1 MSHKNGLGSATIS
14 AQRRLQH
21 SDLICDE
28 VVTVVEQIE
37 QPSSTV
43 NGMQLEENGV
53 IYSVISE
60 ETEDVDQPD
69 DFNSAI
75 GIEVDTND
83 NCISDNGNPLE
94 MDGVDYEQEELH
106 ETVEDMEERHE
117 IFESV
122 EERHEIADEVEE
134 RHEIA
139 DEVEERHE
147 IADEVEE
154 RHETV
159 EEVEGR
165 HETVEEVEG
174 RHETVEEVEGR
185 HETVEEVEGR
195 HEEAFNSN
203 TIDKDVNYE
212 KEQKESESV
221 SDEQELE
228 QLESTQ
234 SSQAVSS
241 SLSSCNASASGSRKS
256 MRVSIHRELDV
267 NYEQSTGDNGNVRLY
282 HLM

>member
-75 GIEVDTND
+75 GIEVDTNN

-122 EERHEIADEVEE
+122 EEIHEIADEVEE

-154 RHETV
+154 RHEIADEV
-159 EEVEGR
+159 EE
-165 HETVEEVEG
+165 
-174 RHETVEEVEGR
+174 R

-256 MRVSIHRELDV
+256 TRVSIHRELDV